1 MKKFFALAAVAALAL
16 PALAGDDLAYSCR
29 NDCPLAKQANWH
41 RSYGSEAAT
50 SSLVVLAELSQE
62 VEANLARI

>member
-16 PALAGDDLAYSCR
+16 PALAGDDLYSCR
-29 NDCPLAKQANWH
+29 NDCPLAKQANEH
-41 RSYGSEAAT
+41 RAYGSEAAT

-62 VEANLARI
+62 IEANLARI